1 MSMTKPFIAVV
12 VSTVCFGLGVASPV
26 TPTPTPPLS
35 FNRDVRPI
43 LANSCFTCHGPD
55 QSKRKANLRLDE
67 PNRAVVPGDILAS
80 ALVTRI
86 SKGRGD
92 ALRMPPADFHKTLST
107 PEKQQL
113 SRWIGQGAKY
123 QKHWAYELP
132 VKPTLPKGK
141 NPIDFLVQRR
151 LTELGMK
158 PSPTADRRILIRR
171 LSFDL
176 TGLPPTYAEVQAF
189 TNDKS
194 PKAYEN
200 LVDRL
205 LASPHYGEKMAQHW
219 LDVVRFADT
228 IGYHSD
234 TPRNIYPYRDY
245 VIKSFNTNKPFD
257 RFTREQLAG
266 DILPGANQE
275 TKVASAFNRLLL
287 TTEEGGAQAKDYEA
301 RYLTDRVRA
310 VGTVWL
316 GQTTACAQCHDHK
329 FDPISTRDFYTLGAF
344 FADIEEGIIAAREPG
359 MPVVDEANEK
369 AIAAVDARIA
379 AAEAKVKSGA
389 TLLAGS
395 RTGWEASLKGIRSI
409 EQNWEAIAPTKA
421 IAKAGAILTIRGDKS
436 ILASGP
442 NNAPNAYVLDIP
454 AAGTLR
460 GIRIDALPDASLPQ
474 RGPGR
479 AGNGNFVLTEVRAS
493 ILDAAGKVTAQPAFL
508 NADASF
514 EQTLFSGDDLRYK
527 RWGAANAIDNNIRGG
542 VPGWAILPDVGQ
554 QHHMVIT
561 FAEPVTIPDGG
572 HLQLTLEQTHSNDH
586 NIGCFKVSV
595 AKDVPTNTWTAAKPA
610 KVTANGDTVLSVRP
624 DNSVLASGPNNT
636 KGTFAVDI
644 PTRDRIT
651 GVRIDALPDP
661 SLPQGGPGRAPNGN
675 FVITEVKGQVIN
687 QDGTRGR
694 TVKFTHAT
702 ASFEQTVFAGD
713 DIPGKRWGALH
724 AIDNDANLPYLGWG
738 ILPDAGKA
746 HAMVLGL
753 SEPLTLPV
761 GAMLRVIIEN
771 NHSTDH
777 NIGCFR
783 ISTTAAPGYIR
794 SVTKSDI
801 AVASIADID
810 AAKRTPEQV
819 KQLDVAF
826 VTSAPEMAALRD
838 DVAAGRAERG
848 RIEQTL
854 PRCLV
859 TIKNG
864 TPRTV
869 RILPRGDFMNESG
882 EVVKPAT
889 PAFLGDLGIP
899 KPKGEPT
906 RLDLANWILSPKN
919 PLTART
925 VMNRLWKQF
934 FGVGISRILDD
945 LGTQAAPPSNLAL
958 LDMLACE
965 FRDKGWDTKYM
976 VRLIVMSGTYK
987 QVSTASKQML
997 TIDPENRDFARQSRP
1012 RLEAE
1017 EVRDV
1022 ALSISGLLVPSIGGP
1037 SVRPYQP
1044 ERYWE
1049 NLNFPVRDW
1058 MADKNENQWR
1068 RGLYVWWQRSFLH
1081 PSMLAFDAPSREE
1094 CTAERNRSNIPQ
1106 QALVLLNDPTYVEA
1120 ARAFGGRIM
1129 KNGPPDMAGRL
1140 TYAWQ
1145 TALQRIPSAEERAT
1159 VKRVFESHLASY
1171 KANGAAADAYLQTGN
1186 APLPKDVDKAELAA
1200 WTHVAR
1206 ILINLHETITRQ

>member
-1 MSMTKPFIAVV
+1 MIKKLIISVAIGTL
-12 VSTVCFGLGVASPV
+12 CFGLGIASPV
-26 TPTPTPPLS
+26 VPQPPTS
-35 FNRDVRPI
+35 FNRDIRPI
-43 LANSCFTCHGPD
+43 LANSCFSCHGPD

-67 PNRAVVPGDILAS
+67 PNRAVVPSDILAS

-86 SKGRGD
+86 NKGKGD
-92 ALRMPPADFHKTLST
+92 ALRMPPANFHKILSA
-107 PEKQQL
+107 PEKQL
-113 SRWIGQGAKY
+113 ISRWIGQGAKY

-132 VKPTLPKGK
+132 VKATVPKGK

-176 TGLPPTYAEVQAF
+176 VGLPPTQEEVTAF
-189 TNDKS
+189 INDKS
-194 PKAYEN
+194 PTAYGD

-205 LASPHYGEKMAQHW
+205 LANPHFGERMAQGW

-234 TPRNIYPYRDY
+234 QPRNIYPYRDY
-245 VIKSFNTNKPFD
+245 VIRAFNTNKRFD

-266 DILPGANQE
+266 DLLPDANQE

-287 TTEEGGAQAKDYEA
+287 TTEEGGAQSKDYEA

-344 FADIEEGIIAAREPG
+344 FADIEEGIIGAREPG
-359 MPVVDEANEK
+359 MPVVDEENEK
-369 AIAAVDARIA
+369 AIAALDARIA
-379 AAEAKVKSGA
+379 AGEVNVKNGA
-389 TLLAGS
+389 ALLVGI
-395 RTGWEASLKGIRSI
+395 RTKWEASLKGIRTI
-409 EQNWEAIAPTKA
+409 EQSWEAVAPSKA
-421 IAKAGAILTIRGDKS
+421 AAKAGVVLTVRPDKS

-442 NNAPNAYVLDIP
+442 NESQNTYLLDIP
-454 AAGTLR
+454 ATGTLR
-460 GIRIDALPDASLPQ
+460 GIRIDALADDSLPK

-479 AGNGNFVLTEVRAS
+479 AGNGNFVLTEVRARVM
-493 ILDAAGKVTAQPAFL
+493 DAAGKVIGNPMFIH
-508 NADASF
+508 ADASF
-514 EQTLFSGDDLRYK
+514 EQTLFAANDLRDK
-527 RWGAANAIDNNIRGG
+527 RWGALSAIDNNLRNNIA
-542 VPGWAILPDVGQ
+542 GWAILPNAGQ

-561 FAEPVTIPDGG
+561 FAEPVVIPDGA
-572 HLQLTLEQTHSNDH
+572 HLELTLEQTHSIDH
-586 NIGCFKVSV
+586 NLGCFKVSI
-595 AKDVPTNTWTAAKPA
+595 ARDVPTNGWITAKPA
-610 KVTANGDTVLSVRP
+610 KVKANGDTILTVRA
-624 DNSVLASGPNNT
+624 DNSVLASGPNNV
-636 KGTFAVDI
+636 KGNYAIDLPVEDG
-644 PTRDRIT
+644 IT
-651 GVRIDALPDP
+651 GIRLEALPEP
-661 SLPQGGPGRAPNGN
+661 SLPQSGPGRAPNGN
-675 FVITEVKGQVIN
+675 FVITEIKGQIVLA
-687 QDGTRGR
+687 DGTLGR
-694 TVKFTHAT
+694 TVKFSHAA
-702 ASFEQTVFAGD
+702 ASLEQTLFAGD
-713 DIPGKRWGALH
+713 DVQGKRWGALH
-724 AIDNDANLPYLGWG
+724 AIDNDATLGFLGWA
-738 ILPDAGKA
+738 ILPETGKTHSA
-746 HAMVLGL
+746 VLGL
-753 SEPLTLPV
+753 SEPLTLPA
-761 GAMLRVIIEN
+761 GAMLRITLEH

-783 ISTTAAPGYIR
+783 ISTTSAPRTIR
-794 SVTKSDI
+794 SITKGDL
-801 AVASIADID
+801 AVASIAEID
-810 AAKRTPEQV
+810 PSKRTPEQL
-819 KQLDVAF
+819 KQINEAF
-826 VTSAPEMAALRD
+826 IGSSPEMAVLQD
-838 DVAAGRAERG
+838 EVTAAKEVRE
-848 RIEQTL
+848 RIEQML

-869 RILPRGDFMNESG
+869 RILPRGDFMNDSG

-899 KPKGEPT
+899 KPKGEAT

-934 FGVGISRILDD
+934 FGIGLSRILDD
-945 LGTQAAPPSNLAL
+945 LGTQAAPPSNLAV

-997 TIDPENRDFARQSRP
+997 AIDPENREFARQSRP

-1049 NLNFPVRDW
+1049 NLNFPQRDW

-1129 KNGPPDMAGRL
+1129 KNGPPDTAGRL
-1140 TYAWQ
+1140 SYAWQ
-1145 TALQRIPSAEERAT
+1145 TALQRMPTASERAT
-1159 VKRVFESHLASY
+1159 IKGVFESHLASY
-1171 KANGAAADAYLQTGN
+1171 KANDAAADAYLKTGN

-1206 ILINLHETITRQ
+1206 VLINLHETITRQ